1 MDPLHC
7 DPGRRRSRSRGRSD
21 RAGDVEGVMTY
32 QRRNLVHDRWGH
44 SLAELGRAA
53 ATFNHLEDQ
62 LRDSNR
68 EAVRLRRG

>member
-1 MDPLHC
+1 
-7 DPGRRRSRSRGRSD
+7 
-21 RAGDVEGVMTY
+21 MTY